1 MLFIKA
7 IGKSLSLQLAVIK
20 GGVKIRC
27 KEDPVTFTTSCD
39 EKPNLV

>member
-1 MLFIKA
+1 MLFIEA

-20 GGVKIRC
+20 GGVKIRF
-27 KEDPVTFTTSCD
+27 KEDPVKFTTPCD